1 VPGYITIPRDVFDRL
16 LAEVQSGIASC
27 DEVARLRV
35 ELVAFRRQLREL
47 DQELTPV
54 NPPSRTDIK
63 AAFDNSVEFASGR
76 KKPPPDH
83 HE

>member
-1 VPGYITIPRDVFDRL
+1 MPGYITIPRETFERL
-16 LAEVQSGIASC
+16 LKEVQVAIEAC
-27 DEVARLRV
+27 DEVGRLRV
-35 ELVAFRRQLREL
+35 ELVAFRRRLREY

-63 AAFDNSVEFASGR
+63 AAFDASVEFASGR
-76 KKPPPDH
+76 KKPEH